1 MHNNDLIICVA
12 PNGAR
17 KGKQDHSALPI
28 SPQEL
33 AIEAENCLR
42 AGASMIHLHVR
53 DPQGKHTI
61 EAQYYRP
68 AIAAI
73 RARVGNDLIIQAT
86 TEAVGIYSAEQQ
98 MAAVR
103 ELKPEAVSVA
113 LKELC
118 PIGGEQQAEEFFRWL
133 LDNQISPQYILYS
146 VEEIER
152 FIELH
157 QGGVIPDRCPHLLLV
172 LGRYSKNQ
180 TSDPEDL
187 LPMLAAL
194 DGFKSIWAVCA
205 FGPKEADCVL
215 LAAQHGGH
223 CRIGFENN
231 MQLVTGEIAPNN
243 ATQITNFVSRLAMT
257 GRNRATSVDS
267 RKILGMNNKGKQG

>member
-1 MHNNDLIICVA
+1 
-12 PNGAR
+12 
-17 KGKQDHSALPI
+17 
-28 SPQEL
+28 
-33 AIEAENCLR
+33 
-42 AGASMIHLHVR
+42 
-53 DPQGKHTI
+53 
-61 EAQYYRP
+61 
-68 AIAAI
+68 
-73 RARVGNDLIIQAT
+73 
-86 TEAVGIYSAEQQ
+86 

-157 QGGVIPDRCPHLLLV
+157 QAGVIPDRCPHLLLV

>member
-1 MHNNDLIICVA
+1 MSNNSLIICVA

-17 KGKQDHSALPI
+17 KGKQDHSAIPI
-28 SPQEL
+28 SPDEL

-53 DPQGKHTI
+53 DPEGKHSI
-61 EAQYYRP
+61 EPEYYRP

-86 TEAVGIYSAEQQ
+86 TEAVGMYTPEQQ
-98 MAAVR
+98 MAAIR

-118 PIGGEQQAEEFFRWL
+118 PVGSEQQASDFFRWL
-133 LDNQISPQYILYS
+133 LDNQIAPQYILYS
-146 VEEIER
+146 VADIER
-152 FIELH
+152 FIALH
-157 QGGVIPDRCPHLLLV
+157 QQGIIPDACPHLLLV
-172 LGRYSKNQ
+172 LGRYSEGQ

-194 DGFKSIWAVCA
+194 TGFESVWAVCA
-205 FGPKEADCVL
+205 FGAREADCVR

-231 MQLVTGEIAPNN
+231 MQLPNGEQAPNN
-243 ATQITNFVSRLAMT
+243 ASLITNFVSGLEST
-257 GRNRATSVDS
+257 GRNRATSADS
-267 RKILGMNNKGKQG
+267 RKILGMVQ